1 MVSRPI
7 LCVTHNGPGDA
18 ERVAA
23 HLTGRGRTVILRQPN
38 AGDALPDPATLG
50 GAVLFGGENS
60 ANDLHVPA
68 IAAETAFIHAALA
81 RELPLF
87 GICLGAQML
96 ARALGS
102 TVGPRP
108 DGRWEVGWRAVTP
121 TPEGASFFGEARW
134 FYQWHG
140 EGFTP
145 PPGAE
150 PLGSTPDFA
159 QQAFRRGRV
168 IGVQFHPEVTQAIM
182 RAWVGM
188 TPEDLDR
195 PGADPFATQEADAAR
210 WRPAAQAWLAGALDA
225 WLAD

>member
-23 HLTGRGRTVILRQPN
+23 HLTGRGRAVILRQPLS
-38 AGDALPDPATLG
+38 GDALPDPASLG
-50 GAVLFGGENS
+50 GAVILGGENS
-60 ANDLHVPA
+60 ANDLHAPA
-68 IAAETAFIHAALA
+68 IAAETAFIEAAPA
-81 RELPLF
+81 RDLPLF

-102 TVGPRP
+102 TVAPRP
-108 DGRWEVGWRAVTP
+108 DGRWEVGWRAVAP
-121 TPEGASFFGEARW
+121 TPEGADVFGDARW

-140 EGFTP
+140 EGFTL

-150 PLGSTPDFA
+150 PLGSTPDFG

-168 IGVQFHPEVTQAIM
+168 IGVQLHPEATPAIM
-182 RAWVGM
+182 RCWVGP

-195 PGADPFATQEADAAR
+195 PGADPFAAQEADAAR
-210 WRPAAQAWLAGALDA
+210 WRPAAEAWLAGALDA
-225 WLAD
+225 WLAA